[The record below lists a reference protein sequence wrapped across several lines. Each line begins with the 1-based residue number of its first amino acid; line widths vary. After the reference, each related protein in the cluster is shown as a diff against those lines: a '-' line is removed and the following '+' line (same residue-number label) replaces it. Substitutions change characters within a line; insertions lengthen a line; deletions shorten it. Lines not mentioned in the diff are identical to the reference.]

1 MIDKSWDQLLFKK
14 YFNNGFKI
22 TRIYPLNPNVM
33 NNNIKPYDV
42 YTSMLTN
49 ISNENND
56 ESSETINEKNSG
68 GKIELPHNY

>member
-1 MIDKSWDQLLFKK
+1 
-14 YFNNGFKI
+14 
-22 TRIYPLNPNVM
+22 M

-68 GKIELPHNY
+68 GKIGLPHNYWTS